1 MREFEQKKKL
11 RKVLYSRTTI
21 FILFL
26 IVLFLAQATW
36 KVYKKEKITR
46 DNLNQVADEYKKLE
60 TRERAIKSSV
70 DFLQTDKGVES
81 EIRSKFRAVKPGE
94 QVAIIIN
101 DEVKKEVPPPPP
113 ETFWMKVKKF
123 FDIL

>member
-11 RKVLYSRTTI
+11 RKVLYSRTII
-21 FILFL
+21 FFLFL
-26 IVLFLAQATW
+26 IVLFLARATW
-36 KVYKKEKITR
+36 KVYKKEQITR
-46 DNLNQVADEYKKLE
+46 HNLNQVADEYKRLE
-60 TRERAIKSSV
+60 ERELAIKSSV
-70 DFLQTDKGVES
+70 DYLQTDKGVES

-101 DEVKKEVPPPPP
+101 DEVKKPVPPPI
-113 ETFWMKVKKF
+113 EKTFWQKVLDF

>member
-11 RKVLYSRTTI
+11 RKILYSRTVI
-21 FILFL
+21 FILCIVVVFL
-26 IVLFLAQATW
+26 SQATW

-46 DNLNQVADEYKKLE
+46 DNLNQIADEYKKLE
-60 TRERAIKSSV
+60 ARESSIKSSV

-101 DEVKKEVPPPPP
+101 DEVKKEIPPMPP
-113 ETFWMKVKKF
+113 ETFWMKIKKF

>member
-101 DEVKKEVPPPPP
+101 DEVKKEVSPPPP

>member
-60 TRERAIKSSV
+60 TREHAIKSSV